1 MFVPLRFWRKL
12 PDDADVLLCLSTG
25 GPCILRGEES
35 ICKEV
40 EKVEPVHTPVPT
52 MADFEL
58 ALTRIAQLE
67 ESLATVQDT
76 VSSLSM
82 RVAQPASGSTQP
94 PPSQQI
100 YPHMQA
106 HPLYSSASNATHDYA
121 THQNHSLRPASA
133 NMRTSE
139 ERTKLRGNGKDAIH
153 ASEQGHER
161 ERDHEA
167 MAMMLEDFAMNNRA
181 NRDRAAKIMGTGV
194 GTATPVPAASSLPR
208 RAGQERDANG
218 GGAKTSSQITS
229 PPPRLPGITQL
240 LPPLPPTYD
249 GGNGKAIALLEMS
262 HPLSGLVHTDTDYI
276 AKLVAQAPD
285 PLRGWRLVQYY
296 FRHLEWYS
304 RVLHAPTFIDECKHL
319 LSLPPASVSGRV
331 RPSFLATYFVV
342 LCISLQYVGEGERSE
357 LGMTVEQARSLSMRM
372 FSAAQ
377 GLLWLCDFLG
387 AHSLEHLQ
395 VIV

>member
-1 MFVPLRFWRKL
+1 MSCP
-12 PDDADVLLCLSTG
+12 STG

-58 ALTRIAQLE
+58 ALARIAQLE
-67 ESLATVQDT
+67 ESVAGFQET

-82 RVAQPASGSTQP
+82 RVAQPASGSGRP
-94 PPSQQI
+94 HPSQQI

-106 HPLYSSASNATHDYA
+106 QPQYSSSSNSAQGYA
-121 THQNHSLRPASA
+121 IQEAHLFRPASA
-133 NMRTSE
+133 NARTSQ
-139 ERTKLRGNGKDAIH
+139 ERTKLRGNGKDGEH

-181 NRDRAAKIMGTGV
+181 NRDRAAKIMSTNV
-194 GTATPVPAASSLPR
+194 PTATPVLAASTLPHR
-208 RAGQERDANG
+208 TGQEANATS
-218 GGAKTSSQITS
+218 GAKNSSQITS

-296 FRHLEWYS
+296 FTHLEWYS